1 VILSARW
8 LTSADLLVV
17 LRLQVL
23 SYLRRAHFHPV
34 NIPPAPSPNAKK
46 YTQEDLVA
54 SYKEPKIQ
62 YPHSGINDKEG

>member
-1 VILSARW
+1 M
-8 LTSADLLVV
+8 
-17 LRLQVL
+17 VL

-46 YTQEDLVA
+46 YTQKDLVA

-62 YPHSGINDKEG
+62 YPHTGINDKEG